1 MNKTIFLSISM
12 TFLLALPIKAEKYDL
27 ERFLD
32 LVEQNSKDL
41 KLAELDVH
49 IAANEKKL
57 AVSGALPK
65 LSAGAGYTRNLTDM
79 YMYVDMG
86 EEATKLPI
94 TRNNEYSANV
104 VLSQTLFNGAV
115 YNAIRAAR
123 EYQQLTNYV
132 YDASYQEIMTFAKK
146 AFYHT
151 LLLRTVW
158 DVSRASEQNARE
170 NYNNVKKAYDL
181 GLASEFQLLQADVR
195 FKDYIPRTT
204 EAEKNYNIALINLKN
219 MAGIPID
226 KDMELDGRLDDYPE
240 LPETV
245 KMETV
250 LDRRPDF
257 NALLWEEKLR
267 ATNVKAERTSY
278 LPTLAGSLTY
288 AYSAQSDEWRLDEEN
303 NGLMLGL
310 NLSLPIFTGGA
321 TSAKVQKAKI
331 ERDKTRIAIDRSK
344 QNIERELESV
354 RLRLQEAY
362 KRILYAEAAMKTAQ
376 KAFDIAKATS
386 DVGLTTQLELKDSRI
401 VLDNATTGYY
411 AAVYEYLEAYFDWE
425 KATGRIGQ

>member
-12 TFLLALPIKAEKYDL
+12 ILLMALPIRAEKYDL

-41 KLAELDVH
+41 KLAEQDVH
-49 IAANEKKL
+49 IAATEKKL

-65 LSAGAGYTRNLTDM
+65 LSAAAGYTRNLADM
-79 YMYVDMG
+79 YMYVDLG
-86 EEATKLPI
+86 EGTAKLPI

-123 EYQQLTNYV
+123 EYRQLTDYV
-132 YDASYQEIMTFAKK
+132 YDASYQEIMTYAKK
-146 AFYHT
+146 AFYQA
-151 LLLRTVW
+151 LLLKTVW
-158 DVSRASEQNARE
+158 DVSRASEQNAHE
-170 NYNNVKKAYDL
+170 NYDDVKKAYDL

-204 EAEKNYNIALINLKN
+204 EAKKNYNVALINLKN
-219 MAGIPID
+219 MAGIPINI
-226 KDMELDGRLDDYPE
+226 DMELDGRLDDYPE

-245 KMETV
+245 KIETV
-250 LDRRPDF
+250 LNRRPDF

-267 ATNVKAERTSY
+267 STNVKAERASY

-288 AYSAQSDEWRLDEEN
+288 AYSAQSDEWRLDDEN

-321 TSAKVQKAKI
+321 TSAKVQKAQI
-331 ERDKTRIAIDRSK
+331 ERDKTRIEIDRSK

-354 RLRLQEAY
+354 RLRLQEAH

-376 KAFDIAKATS
+376 KAFDIAEATS
-386 DVGLTTQLELKDSRI
+386 DAGLTTQLELKDSRI

-425 KATGRIGQ
+425 KATGRIVQ